1 MADFDRTL
9 ELVNISQESSGATNA
24 QQVEFMRGLEAAL
37 INLQTAYQGFIKN
50 ITDSEAII
58 GIVRT
63 LTFLIESLTVGF
75 ESLGFYGKNAMV
87 VLISLAGVMKSTSV
101 ISALL
106 QKQQTAELL
115 TKKLLTAGL
124 VKQTYLQLALN
135 IAKKKEAL
143 VTTLNTA
150 AQAKYIGMT
159 KLGIL
164 ALKAKVIAMTALNA
178 VMAVNP
184 FILVA
189 MAIAGVALAIGA
201 AMKNTKQNT
210 TALKEQNE
218 EIQAAQYQFKQLD
231 KSLKSSLDKIEELNK
246 LAFLTPEQ
254 EKQLD
259 DAKEKIAELVGEE
272 NIIRDSRG
280 RVDLDASET
289 AVKAFLENQ
298 KNLLNQSIETAYT
311 DAIDKLKNSTAG
323 MYGSSTAYM
332 GTLDPNNINAI
343 YTKILNEHEKAFGT
357 VSPVVAALYKE
368 KIIDKLSTGEGAT
381 SLATNLSDFMETEAS
396 NTLNFLQKSIEEIQ
410 ALEGDLVDQVDT
422 FNKKIDSGNEEQ
434 VELLEKQYA
443 SLAALRQEYGVE
455 ASKEV
460 AKNLQTAGIADLKSM
475 QKAMSTFGESLP
487 EVLEKVSKRVEDI
500 MSDDRISPETA
511 LSMA

>member
-1 MADFDRTL
+1 
-9 ELVNISQESSGATNA
+9 
-24 QQVEFMRGLEAAL
+24 
-37 INLQTAYQGFIKN
+37 
-50 ITDSEAII
+50 
-58 GIVRT
+58 
-63 LTFLIESLTVGF
+63 
-75 ESLGFYGKNAMV
+75 
-87 VLISLAGVMKSTSV
+87 VLFRS
-101 ISALL
+101 
-106 QKQQTAELL
+106 
-115 TKKLLTAGL
+115 
-124 VKQTYLQLALN
+124 
-135 IAKKKEAL
+135 
-143 VTTLNTA
+143 
-150 AQAKYIGMT
+150 
-159 KLGIL
+159 
-164 ALKAKVIAMTALNA
+164 
-178 VMAVNP
+178 
-184 FILVA
+184 
-189 MAIAGVALAIGA
+189 
-201 AMKNTKQNT
+201 
-210 TALKEQNE
+210 
-218 EIQAAQYQFKQLD
+218 
-231 KSLKSSLDKIEELNK
+231 NK

-280 RVDLDASET
+280 TVDLDASET

-298 KNLLNQSIETAYT
+298 KNLLNDSIDDAYKNT
-311 DAIDKLKNSTAG
+311 IDKLKDSNAG
-323 MYGSSTAYM
+323 MYSSSTTYM

-410 ALEGDLVDQVDT
+410 ALEGDLVKQVDK
-422 FNKKIDSGNEEQ
+422 FNEKIDSGNEEQ

-443 SLAALRQEYGVE
+443 SLAALRKEYGVE
-455 ASKEV
+455 ASQEV
-460 AKNLQTAGIADLKSM
+460 AKDLQTAGIADLKSM

-500 MSDDRISPETA
+500 MSDKRISPETA